1 MTDDEFDLALITAAF
16 SLGAEKG
23 WRHVTPAAAARH
35 ANLDISAA
43 RKYPATH
50 HLLAKFGHFADQHA
64 ITGALTEGHPK
75 DRLFDIL
82 LRRFDFLQTHRAGVL
97 ALTRHL
103 ASHPEL
109 AAFLARETVES
120 MGWMLEATALPAH
133 GIRGELRKQGLALVW
148 AWGLRAWLADESADL
163 SATMAAVDVAL
174 ARADQIAGRF
184 AQSGFTPETEATI
197 SEPELPL
204 DLPD

>member
-16 SLGAEKG
+16 ALGAEQG

-35 ANLDISAA
+35 AGLDLAAA

-50 HLLAKFGHFADQHA
+50 HLLAKFGHFADRHA

-82 LRRFDFLQTHRAGVL
+82 LRRFDFLQTHRTGVL

-103 ASHPEL
+103 ATHPEL
-109 AAFLARETVES
+109 TAYLAKETVES
-120 MGWMLEATALPAH
+120 MGWMLEATALASP

-148 AWGLRAWLADESADL
+148 GWGLRAWLKDESADL

-184 AQSGFTPETEATI
+184 SPEGFTPETESTMT
-197 SEPELPL
+197 EPELPL
-204 DLPD
+204 DMPD

>member
-1 MTDDEFDLALITAAF
+1 MNDDEFDLALITAAF
-16 SLGAEKG
+16 ALGAEKG

-50 HLLAKFGHFADQHA
+50 HLLAKFGHFADRHA

-82 LRRFDFLQTHRAGVL
+82 LRRFDFLQSHRAGVL
-97 ALTRHL
+97 ALIRHL
-103 ASHPEL
+103 PAHPEL
-109 AAFLARETVES
+109 AAYLAKETVES

-133 GIRGELRKQGLALVW
+133 GLRGELRKQGLAVVW
-148 AWGLRAWLADESADL
+148 GWGLRAWAKDESPDL
-163 SATMAAVDVAL
+163 TATMAAVDVAL

-184 AQSGFTPETEATI
+184 TQSGFTPETENSAL
-197 SEPELPL
+197 EPELPL
-204 DLPD
+204 DMPE

>member
-1 MTDDEFDLALITAAF
+1 MTDDEFDLALLTAAF
-16 SLGAEKG
+16 ALGAEQG

-35 ANLDISAA
+35 AGLDLAAA

-50 HLLAKFGHFADQHA
+50 HLLAKFGHFADRHA

-103 ASHPEL
+103 ATHPEL
-109 AAFLARETVES
+109 TAYLAKETVES
-120 MGWMLEATALPAH
+120 MGWMLAATALASTCL
-133 GIRGELRKQGLALVW
+133 GLGLAC
-148 AWGLRAWLADESADL
+148 LA
-163 SATMAAVDVAL
+163 
-174 ARADQIAGRF
+174 QG
-184 AQSGFTPETEATI
+184 
-197 SEPELPL
+197 
-204 DLPD
+204 